1 MSITNLIDYD
11 NITIVQGVNG
21 IRLCEETWM
30 KERDIH
36 VDVSQYVNIVGEET
50 SSTCL
55 LYTSPS
61 PRD

>member
-50 SSTCL
+50 SSADE
-55 LYTSPS
+55 
-61 PRD
+61 R

>member
-11 NITIVQGVNG
+11 NITIVQGING

-36 VDVSQYVNIVGEET
+36 VDVSQYINVTSEEST
-50 SSTCL
+50 SSEE
-55 LYTSPS
+55 
-61 PRD
+61 R